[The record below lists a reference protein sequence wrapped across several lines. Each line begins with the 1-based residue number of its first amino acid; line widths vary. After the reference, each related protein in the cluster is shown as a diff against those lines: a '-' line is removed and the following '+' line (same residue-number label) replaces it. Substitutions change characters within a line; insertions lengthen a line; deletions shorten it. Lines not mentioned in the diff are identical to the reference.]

1 MSEKKKVIL
10 YTDGA
15 CSGNPGLGGYAGILM
30 YGEAR
35 REYSGAEKQ
44 TTNNRMEV
52 RAVIEGLK
60 RLKYPCLVEV
70 YSDSAYTVNA
80 FVNGWIYG
88 WAKKGWKK
96 ADGKPVLN
104 VDLWEELYQLTR
116 IHEVTF
122 YKVAGHADNEDNNR
136 CDELARG
143 AISDLRKSLSPEEL
157 AELEQAKENVAEEN
171 T

>member
-1 MSEKKKVIL
+1 MTEKKKVIL

-30 YGEAR
+30 YGEAK
-35 REYSGAEKQ
+35 REYNGADKQ

-52 RAVIEGLK
+52 QAVIEGLK
-60 RLKYPCLVEV
+60 RLKYPCMVDV

-80 FVNGWIYG
+80 FTNGWIYG
-88 WAKKGWKK
+88 WAKKNWKK

-116 IHEVTF
+116 MHEVTF
-122 YKVAGHADNEDNNR
+122 YKVKGHADNEYNNR
-136 CDELARG
+136 CDELARQ
-143 AISDLRKSLSPEEL
+143 AISELRKSLSPEEL
-157 AELEQAKENVAEEN
+157 AALQASQSAEEN
-171 T
+171 EA